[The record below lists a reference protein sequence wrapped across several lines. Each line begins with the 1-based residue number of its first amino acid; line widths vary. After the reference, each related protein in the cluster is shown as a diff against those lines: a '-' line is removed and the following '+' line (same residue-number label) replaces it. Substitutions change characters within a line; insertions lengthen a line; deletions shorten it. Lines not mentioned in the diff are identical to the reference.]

1 MAQDAANVSGPTA
14 DPAAAAAGAD
24 RPSFAEEVRGQSG
37 KPVDLTMARIMADLY
52 DETYGRPT
60 GNAVDGFSRLS
71 DDQLRKAGIDPT
83 VLDDAKTGFKARIYG
98 DDEGRI
104 VLAYSGTDEGKDWL
118 VNLGQGL
125 GFETTHYNQAMALAR
140 QTKVAFGDDVVI
152 TGHSL
157 GGGLAAAAAVATD
170 TPAVTFNAAGV
181 HDKTMS
187 RVGLDPGAAAQE
199 AENGLIR
206 RYAVKNEILTDLQER
221 TPIMRSLM
229 PDAIG
234 HKIELPD
241 PDPLSFWQKFNP
253 VKSTRHA
260 VDMHYI
266 DAVIDAME
274 MTSGSRTANADT
286 LMSDKR
292 HPLNA
297 QYERSLEQVQVAER
311 AAGKP
316 FDAQTQN
323 LSGALAL
330 ESGKA
335 GIVIDRV
342 AFAENGRAFA
352 IEGATPETQRYAQV
366 DQQLAMQT
374 PLAESSRQSPGL
386 HASQSQPGLNPQQ
399 QTLEPAQQPAQQS
412 SQDQVNAGRGR

>member
-1 MAQDAANVSGPTA
+1 MAQDAANESTRPAPA
-14 DPAAAAAGAD
+14 DPAVAAAGAS
-24 RPSFAEEVRGQSG
+24 RPSFADEVRGQSG
-37 KPVDLTMARIMADLY
+37 KAVDLTMAKIMADLY

-71 DDQLRKAGIDPT
+71 DDQLRKAGIDPS
-83 VLDDAKTGFKARIYG
+83 VLDDTKTGFKARIYG
-98 DDEGRI
+98 DNEGRI

-118 VNLGQGL
+118 VNFGQGL

-140 QTKVAFGDDVVI
+140 QAKVAFGDDVVM

-170 TPAVTFNAAGV
+170 IPAVTFNAAGV
-181 HDKTMS
+181 HDKTMA
-187 RVGLDPGAAAQE
+187 RIGLDPDAAAQE
-199 AENGLIR
+199 AENGLVR
-206 RYAVKNEILTDLQER
+206 RYAVKNEIITELQER
-221 TPIMRSLM
+221 TPIMRGLM

-253 VKSTRHA
+253 VKTTRHA

-274 MTSGSRTANADT
+274 KTSGNRTVTANT
-286 LMSDKR
+286 LMSDKD

-297 QYERSLEQVQVAER
+297 QYERSLEHVQVAER
-311 AAGKP
+311 AVGKP

-330 ESGKA
+330 ESEKA
-335 GIVIDRV
+335 GIVVDRV
-342 AFAENGRAFA
+342 AFGDNGRAFA
-352 IEGATPETQRYAQV
+352 IQGATPETQRYAQV
-366 DQQLAMQT
+366 DQQVAMQT
-374 PLAESSRQSPGL
+374 PLVESSRQSL
-386 HASQSQPGLNPQQ
+386 NLQVSQSQPGLPQAGPQQ
-399 QTLEPAQQPAQQS
+399 AQEPAQQPAQ
-412 SQDQVNAGRGR
+412 DQASAGRGR

>member
-1 MAQDAANVSGPTA
+1 MNAQIDQNSEQSSGQAA
-14 DPAAAAAGAD
+14 DPPTGD
-24 RPSFAEEVRGQSG
+24 TRVRPSFADEVRGQSG
-37 KPVDLTMARIMADLY
+37 KPVDLSMARIMADLY

-60 GNAVDGFSRLS
+60 DQAVDGFTRLS
-71 DDQLRKAGIDPT
+71 DAQLRNVGIDPS

-98 DDEGRI
+98 DSEGRI

-140 QTKVAFGDDVVI
+140 QAKVAFGDDLVI

-181 HDKTMS
+181 HDRTMS
-187 RVGLDPGAAAQE
+187 RIGLDPDAAAQE

-221 TPIMRSLM
+221 TPIMRGLM
-229 PDAIG
+229 PDALG

-260 VDMHYI
+260 IDMHYI

-274 MTSGSRTANADT
+274 MTAGSRTADANT

-297 QYERSLEQVQVAER
+297 QYERSLEQVQTAER
-311 AAGKP
+311 ALGKP

-323 LSGALAL
+323 LSGALVL
-330 ESGKA
+330 ESQKA
-335 GIVIDRV
+335 GIVVDRV
-342 AFAENGRAFA
+342 TFSDNGRAFA
-352 IEGATPETQRYAQV
+352 IQGETPETQRYAQV
-366 DQQLAMQT
+366 DQRVGMQT
-374 PLAESSRQSPGL
+374 PLVESSRQSLSL
-386 HASQSQPGLNPQQ
+386 HTPQPPPAQPQTSPQQ
-399 QTLEPAQQPAQQS
+399 PQEPVQEQA
-412 SQDQVNAGRGR
+412 NGGRGR

>member
-1 MAQDAANVSGPTA
+1 MAQDAAHAANPVV
-14 DPAAAAAGAD
+14 DPSAAVGTE
-24 RPSFAEEVRGQSG
+24 RPSFADEVRGQSG
-37 KPVDLTMARIMADLY
+37 KSIDLTMARIMADLY

-71 DDQLRKAGIDPT
+71 DDQLRKAGIDPG
-83 VLDDAKTGFKARIYG
+83 VLDDTRTGFKARIYG
-98 DDEGRI
+98 DAEGRI

-118 VNLGQGL
+118 VNFGQGL
-125 GFETTHYNQAMALAR
+125 GFETVHYNQAMALAR
-140 QTKVAFGDDVVI
+140 QAKVAFGDDVVM

-170 TPAVTFNAAGV
+170 IPAVTFNAAGV
-181 HDKTMS
+181 HDKTMA
-187 RVGLDPGAAAQE
+187 RIGLDPDAAAQE

-206 RYAVKNEILTDLQER
+206 RYAVKNEIITELQER

-253 VKSTRHA
+253 VKTTKHA

-274 MTSGSRTANADT
+274 QTAGHRTASADT

-297 QYERSLEQVQVAER
+297 QYERSLEHVQVAER

-330 ESGKA
+330 ESQRA
-335 GIVIDRV
+335 GIVVDRV
-342 AFAENGRAFA
+342 AFGDNGRAFA
-352 IEGATPETQRYAQV
+352 IQGATPETQRYAQV
-366 DQQLAMQT
+366 DQLAGMQT
-374 PLAESSRQSPGL
+374 PLAESSRQSLSL
-386 HASQSQPGLNPQQ
+386 HASQAQPGPNLPPGQ
-399 QTLEPAQQPAQQS
+399 EPAQPS
-412 SQDQVNAGRGR
+412 TQDQTGTGRGR

>member
-1 MAQDAANVSGPTA
+1 MTQDSAVAPGRSPAQDIG
-14 DPAAAAAGAD
+14 AGIA
-24 RPSFAEEVRGQSG
+24 RPSFSEEVRGVSG
-37 KPVDLTMARIMADLY
+37 KPVDLTMARIMDDLY
-52 DETYGRPT
+52 DETFGRPT
-60 GNAVDGFSRLS
+60 GQSVDGFTRLS
-71 DDQLRKAGIDPT
+71 DERLRKVGIDPAG
-83 VLDDAKTGFKARIYG
+83 LDDAKSGFKARLYC
-98 DDEGRI
+98 DAEGRV

-118 VNLGQGL
+118 TNFGQGL
-125 GFETTHYNQAMALAR
+125 GFETAQYNQAMALAR
-140 QTKVAFGDDVVI
+140 QAKVAFGDDVVI

-157 GGGLAAAAAVATD
+157 GGGLAGAAAVATD

-187 RVGLDPGAAAQE
+187 RIGLDPDAAALE
-199 AENGLIR
+199 AESGLIR

-241 PDPLSFWQKFNP
+241 PDPLSFWQKLNP

-274 MTSGSRTANADT
+274 KTGGQRTAGANM
-286 LMSDKR
+286 LMSDKD

-297 QYERSLEQVQVAER
+297 QYERSLQQVQAVER
-311 AAGKP
+311 EAGKP

-330 ESGKA
+330 ASERA
-335 GIVIDRV
+335 GIVPDRV
-342 AFAENGRAFA
+342 ALADNGRAFA
-352 IEGATPETQRYAQV
+352 IQGATPETQRFAHV
-366 DQQLAMQT
+366 DTAVAADT
-374 PLAESSRQSPGL
+374 PLIESSRQGLAL
-386 HASQSQPGLNPQQ
+386 HAQRSA
-399 QTLEPAQQPAQQS
+399 EQQPALSPDASREQ
-412 SQDQVNAGRGR
+412 AAAPRAMA

>member
-1 MAQDAANVSGPTA
+1 MAQDAVNVSGPA
-14 DPAAAAAGAD
+14 AEPAAAAAAGAD
-24 RPSFAEEVRGQSG
+24 RPSFADEVRGQSG

-83 VLDDAKTGFKARIYG
+83 ELDDAKTGFKARIYG

-140 QTKVAFGDDVVI
+140 QAKVAFGDDVVI

-187 RVGLDPGAAAQE
+187 RVGLDPDAAAQE

-274 MTSGSRTANADT
+274 MTTGSRTANTDT

-311 AAGKP
+311 AVGKP

-330 ESGKA
+330 ESEKA
-335 GIVIDRV
+335 GIVGDRV

-352 IEGATPETQRYAQV
+352 IQGATPETQRYAQV
-366 DQQLAMQT
+366 DQQAAMQT
-374 PLAESSRQSPGL
+374 PLAESSRQGL
-386 HASQSQPGLNPQQ
+386 NLQVSQTQPGLNPQQ
-399 QTLEPAQQPAQQS
+399 AQESAQPLP
-412 SQDQVNAGRGR
+412 QDQANAGRGR

>member
-1 MAQDAANVSGPTA
+1 MAQDAANVANPVVDS
-14 DPAAAAAGAD
+14 AAAAVGVD
-24 RPSFAEEVRGQSG
+24 RPSFADEVRGQSG
-37 KPVDLTMARIMADLY
+37 KSIDLTMARIMADLY

-71 DDQLRKAGIDPT
+71 DDQLRKAGIDPS
-83 VLDDAKTGFKARIYG
+83 VLDDTKTGFKARIYG
-98 DDEGRI
+98 DNEGRI

-118 VNLGQGL
+118 VNFGQGL

-140 QTKVAFGDDVVI
+140 QAKVAFGDDVVM

-170 TPAVTFNAAGV
+170 IPAVTFNAAGV
-181 HDKTMS
+181 HDKTMA
-187 RVGLDPGAAAQE
+187 RIGLDPDAAAQE

-206 RYAVKNEILTDLQER
+206 RYAVKNEIITELQER

-253 VKSTRHA
+253 VKTTKHA

-274 MTSGSRTANADT
+274 QTAGNRTASADT

-297 QYERSLEQVQVAER
+297 QYERSLEHVQVAER

-330 ESGKA
+330 ESQKA
-335 GIVIDRV
+335 GIVVDRV
-342 AFAENGRAFA
+342 AFGDNGRAFA
-352 IEGATPETQRYAQV
+352 IQGATPETQRYAQV
-366 DQQLAMQT
+366 DQQTAMQT
-374 PLAESSRQSPGL
+374 PLVESSRQSLSL
-386 HASQSQPGLNPQQ
+386 HASQTPPGLNPQQ
-399 QTLEPAQQPAQQS
+399 AQESTQQPAQ
-412 SQDQVNAGRGR
+412 DQASAGRGR

>member
-1 MAQDAANVSGPTA
+1 MTQDSAVTPGHSPAQDSGPGVA
-14 DPAAAAAGAD
+14 
-24 RPSFAEEVRGQSG
+24 RPSFSEEVRGVSG
-37 KPVDLTMARIMADLY
+37 KPVDLTMARIMDDLY

-60 GNAVDGFSRLS
+60 GQSVDGFSRLS
-71 DDQLRKAGIDPT
+71 DEQLRRVGIDPAS
-83 VLDDAKTGFKARIYG
+83 LDDAKSGFKARLYG
-98 DDEGRI
+98 DAEGRV

-118 VNLGQGL
+118 TNFGQGL
-125 GFETTHYNQAMALAR
+125 GFETAQYNQAMALAR
-140 QTKVAFGDDVVI
+140 QAKVAFGDDVVI

-157 GGGLAAAAAVATD
+157 GGGLAGAAAVATD

-187 RVGLDPGAAAQE
+187 RIGLDPDAAARE
-199 AENGLIR
+199 AESGLIR

-253 VKSTRHA
+253 VKSTKHA

-274 MTSGSRTANADT
+274 KTGGQRTAGANT
-286 LMSDKR
+286 LMSDKD

-297 QYERSLEQVQVAER
+297 QYERSLQQVQTVER
-311 AAGKP
+311 EAGKP
-316 FDAQTQN
+316 FDARTQN

-330 ESGKA
+330 ASERA
-335 GIVIDRV
+335 GIVADRV
-342 AFAENGRAFA
+342 VLADNGRAFA
-352 IEGATPETQRYAQV
+352 IQGATPETQRFAHV
-366 DQQLAMQT
+366 DTAAAADT
-374 PLAESSRQSPGL
+374 PLIESSRQGLAL
-386 HASQSQPGLNPQQ
+386 HAQRSAG
-399 QTLEPAQQPAQQS
+399 QQS
-412 SQDQVNAGRGR
+412 APTPDPSREQTSAPRAMA

>member
-14 DPAAAAAGAD
+14 DPAVAAAGAD
-24 RPSFAEEVRGQSG
+24 RPSFAEEVRGQTG

-187 RVGLDPGAAAQE
+187 RVGLDPDAAAQE

-274 MTSGSRTANADT
+274 QTSGSRAANADT

-352 IEGATPETQRYAQV
+352 IEGATRETQRYAQV

>member
-1 MAQDAANVSGPTA
+1 MSAQIDPNSQQGSGQVVDPPT
-14 DPAAAAAGAD
+14 DD
-24 RPSFAEEVRGQSG
+24 TRVRPSFADEVCGLSG

-60 GNAVDGFSRLS
+60 GQAVDGFTRLS
-71 DDQLRKAGIDPT
+71 DAQLRKVGIDPS

-98 DDEGRI
+98 DSEGRV

-140 QTKVAFGDDVVI
+140 QAKVAFGDDMVI

-170 TPAVTFNAAGV
+170 TQAVTFNAAGV
-181 HDKTMS
+181 HDRTMS
-187 RVGLDPGAAAQE
+187 RIGLDPDAAAQE

-206 RYAVKNEILTDLQER
+206 RYAVKNEILTDLQEH
-221 TPIMRSLM
+221 TPIMRGLM
-229 PDAIG
+229 PDALG

-260 VDMHYI
+260 IDMHYI

-274 MTSGSRTANADT
+274 MTEGSRSADANT

-297 QYERSLEQVQVAER
+297 QYERSLEQVQTAER
-311 AAGKP
+311 ALGKP

-323 LSGALAL
+323 LSGALVL
-330 ESGKA
+330 ESQKA
-335 GIVIDRV
+335 GIVVDQV
-342 AFAENGRAFA
+342 TFSDNGRAFA
-352 IEGATPETQRYAQV
+352 IQGGTPETQRYAQV
-366 DQQLAMQT
+366 DQQVGMQT
-374 PLAESSRQSPGL
+374 PLIESSRQSLSL
-386 HASQSQPGLNPQQ
+386 HTPQPPPPPAQPQASPQQ
-399 QTLEPAQQPAQQS
+399 PQEPAQGQA
-412 SQDQVNAGRGR
+412 DLGRGR

>member
-1 MAQDAANVSGPTA
+1 MAQDTANVSGPTA
-14 DPAAAAAGAD
+14 DPAVAAVGAG
-24 RPSFAEEVRGQSG
+24 RPSFADEVRGQSG
-37 KPVDLTMARIMADLY
+37 KPVDLTMARLMADLY

-60 GNAVDGFSRLS
+60 GNAVDGFSRLT
-71 DDQLRKAGIDPT
+71 DDQLRKAGIDPS
-83 VLDDAKTGFKARIYG
+83 VLDDTKTGFKARIYG

-125 GFETTHYNQAMALAR
+125 GFETAHYNQAMALAR

-187 RVGLDPGAAAQE
+187 RIGLDPDAAAQE

-229 PDAIG
+229 PDALG

-274 MTSGSRTANADT
+274 QTSGSRTASANT

-292 HPLNA
+292 HPLND
-297 QYERSLEQVQVAER
+297 QYERSLEQVQAAER
-311 AAGKP
+311 AVGKP

-330 ESGKA
+330 ASEKA
-335 GIVIDRV
+335 GVVVDRI
-342 AFAENGRAFA
+342 AFGDNGRAFA
-352 IEGATPETQRYAQV
+352 IQGATPETQRYAQV
-366 DQQLAMQT
+366 DQQAGMQT
-374 PLAESSRQSPGL
+374 PLIESSRQGL
-386 HASQSQPGLNPQQ
+386 NLQASQTQPGLNPQQ
-399 QTLEPAQQPAQQS
+399 AQESTQPQP
-412 SQDQVNAGRGR
+412 QDQAAAGRGR

>member
-1 MAQDAANVSGPTA
+1 MAQDAANVANPVVDS
-14 DPAAAAAGAD
+14 AAAAVGVD
-24 RPSFAEEVRGQSG
+24 RPSFADEVRGQSG
-37 KPVDLTMARIMADLY
+37 KSIDLTMARIMADLY

-71 DDQLRKAGIDPT
+71 DDQLRKAGIDPS
-83 VLDDAKTGFKARIYG
+83 VLDDTKTGFKARIYG

-118 VNLGQGL
+118 VNFGQGL

-140 QTKVAFGDDVVI
+140 QAKVAFGDEVVM

-170 TPAVTFNAAGV
+170 IPAVTFNAAGV
-181 HDKTMS
+181 HDKTMA
-187 RVGLDPGAAAQE
+187 RIGLDPDAAAQE

-206 RYAVKNEILTDLQER
+206 RYAVKNEIITELQER

-253 VKSTRHA
+253 VKTTKHA

-274 MTSGSRTANADT
+274 QTAGNRTASADT

-297 QYERSLEQVQVAER
+297 QYERSLEHVQVAER

-330 ESGKA
+330 ESQKA
-335 GIVIDRV
+335 GIVVDRV
-342 AFAENGRAFA
+342 AFGDNGRAFA
-352 IEGATPETQRYAQV
+352 IQGATPETQRYAQV
-366 DQQLAMQT
+366 DQQTAMQT
-374 PLAESSRQSPGL
+374 PLVESSRQSLSL
-386 HASQSQPGLNPQQ
+386 HASQTQPGLNPQQ
-399 QTLEPAQQPAQQS
+399 AQESTQQPAQ
-412 SQDQVNAGRGR
+412 DQASAGRGR

>member
-1 MAQDAANVSGPTA
+1 MTQDS
-14 DPAAAAAGAD
+14 AAARAQNPTGDIGSGTA
-24 RPSFAEEVRGQSG
+24 RSSFADEVRGVSG
-37 KPVDLTMARIMADLY
+37 KPVDLTMARIMDDLY

-60 GNAVDGFSRLS
+60 GQSVDGFARLS
-71 DDQLRKAGIDPT
+71 DEQLRRVGIDPAS
-83 VLDDAKTGFKARIYG
+83 LDDAKSGFKARLYG
-98 DDEGRI
+98 DADGRV

-118 VNLGQGL
+118 TNFGQGL
-125 GFETTHYNQAMALAR
+125 GFETAQYNQAMALAR
-140 QTKVAFGDDVVI
+140 QAKVAFGDDMVI

-157 GGGLAAAAAVATD
+157 GGGLAGAAAVATD

-187 RVGLDPGAAAQE
+187 RIGLDPDAAVRE

-241 PDPLSFWQKFNP
+241 PDPLSFWQKLNP

-274 MTSGSRTANADT
+274 KAGGQRTAGAKT
-286 LMSDKR
+286 LMSDKD

-297 QYERSLEQVQVAER
+297 QYERSLQQVQAVER
-311 AAGKP
+311 EAGKP

-330 ESGKA
+330 ASERA
-335 GIVIDRV
+335 GIVPDRV
-342 AFAENGRAFA
+342 ALADNGRAFA
-352 IEGATPETQRYAQV
+352 IQGATPETQRFAHV
-366 DQQLAMQT
+366 ETAVAADT
-374 PLAESSRQSPGL
+374 PLIESSRQGLAL
-386 HASQSQPGLNPQQ
+386 HAQRASELQSTTSPEPFRE
-399 QTLEPAQQPAQQS
+399 QTATPRAMA
-412 SQDQVNAGRGR
+412 

>member
-1 MAQDAANVSGPTA
+1 MAQDAANVSGPAA
-14 DPAAAAAGAD
+14 DPAIAAAGAS
-24 RPSFAEEVRGQSG
+24 RPSFADEVRGQSG

-60 GNAVDGFSRLS
+60 GNAVDGFSRLN

-83 VLDDAKTGFKARIYG
+83 ALDDAKTGFKARIYG

-104 VLAYSGTDEGKDWL
+104 VLACSGTDEGKDWL

-125 GFETTHYNQAMALAR
+125 GFETTHYNQAMTLAR
-140 QTKVAFGDDVVI
+140 QAKVAFGDDVVI

-181 HDKTMS
+181 HDRTMS
-187 RVGLDPGAAAQE
+187 RIGLDPDAAAQE

-221 TPIMRSLM
+221 TPVMRGLM
-229 PDAIG
+229 PDALG

-274 MTSGSRTANADT
+274 MTTGSRTAKADT

-297 QYERSLEQVQVAER
+297 QYERSLEQVQAAER
-311 AAGKP
+311 AVGKP

-330 ESGKA
+330 ESEKA
-335 GIVIDRV
+335 GIVVDRV
-342 AFAENGRAFA
+342 AFGDNGRAFA
-352 IEGATPETQRYAQV
+352 IQGATAETQRYAQV
-366 DQQLAMQT
+366 DQQVAMQT
-374 PLAESSRQSPGL
+374 PLVESSRQSLGL
-386 HASQSQPGLNPQQ
+386 QVSQSPPGFTPQAQ
-399 QTLEPAQQPAQQS
+399 DPAQPSPQDPA
-412 SQDQVNAGRGR
+412 NAGRGR

>member
-14 DPAAAAAGAD
+14 EPAAAAAGAA
-24 RPSFAEEVRGQSG
+24 RPSFADEVRGQSG
-37 KPVDLTMARIMADLY
+37 KPIDLTMARIMDDLY

-71 DDQLRKAGIDPT
+71 DDQLRKAGIDPS
-83 VLDDAKTGFKARIYG
+83 VLDDTKTGFKARIYG

-140 QTKVAFGDDVVI
+140 QAKVAFGDDVVI

-187 RVGLDPGAAAQE
+187 RIGLDPDAAAQE

-221 TPIMRSLM
+221 TPIMRGLM
-229 PDAIG
+229 PDALG

-253 VKSTRHA
+253 VKSTKHA

-274 MTSGSRTANADT
+274 QTAGSRTANADT

-311 AAGKP
+311 AVGKP

-330 ESGKA
+330 ESEKA
-335 GIVIDRV
+335 GIVVDRV
-342 AFAENGRAFA
+342 AFGDNGRAFA
-352 IEGATPETQRYAQV
+352 IQGATPETQRYAQV
-366 DQQLAMQT
+366 DQQVGMQT
-374 PLAESSRQSPGL
+374 PLAESSRQSLSL
-386 HASQSQPGLNPQQ
+386 HASQTQPGLNPQQ
-399 QTLEPAQQPAQQS
+399 AQEATPQPVQQS
-412 SQDQVNAGRGR
+412 TQDQAGAGRGR